1 MMNCAEFEILL
12 ADYADGTL
20 SAAERASL
28 EQHAQSCAGC
38 QDLLNEVCGV
48 VKFLRKVEDVAPP
61 PELITRIAYYAPIG
75 RIREPL
81 ERQGFFG
88 KLISDW
94 IQPMLQ
100 PRLAMGM
107 AMTVLSFAMLERC
120 TGVRIQQIQT
130 ADLNPV
136 RIWGGVEDRTVR
148 LKDRAVKYYE
158 NLRWVYE
165 IEVKLR
171 EMRDQQEAADRQ
183 QAVTAGQKGDTSEK
197 GNGAKTRQNNN
208 AK

>member
-20 SAAERASL
+20 SAADRALL
-28 EQHAQSCAGC
+28 EQHAQSCTGC
-38 QDLLNEVCGV
+38 QDLLKDVCGV
-48 VKFLRKVEDVAPP
+48 IKFISRAEEVTPP
-61 PELITRIAYYAPIG
+61 PELITRIAYYAPAG

-81 ERQGFFG
+81 ERQGFLS
-88 KLISDW
+88 KLVSQW
-94 IQPMLQ
+94 IQPILQ

-136 RIWGGVEDRTVR
+136 RIWSGVEDRTVR

-171 EMRDQQEAADRQ
+171 EMRDQQEAADKQ
-183 QAVTAGQKGDTSEK
+183 EAIAAGQKGDTSEK
-197 GNGAKTRQNNN
+197 GNGAKTRQNDN